1 MGVIAGLL
9 LGAGLCLVWF
19 SCFEAGPP
27 TSRVATRLDRIQDV
41 LTRSGSPSVSPGSF
55 LAVSIVLG
63 LAVMVLVLAL
73 TGAGPIA
80 VAFGVIA
87 AGVPWV
93 VVTARARSR
102 GTQLRDVWPDVIDAL
117 VSAVR
122 AGRSLPEAVG
132 TLAERGPEA
141 VRPEFR
147 RFVAD
152 HRSTGNLVES
162 LDRLKARLADP
173 VADRIVEA
181 LKLTRD
187 VGGSDLTRL
196 LRALAHMLREDQRT
210 RGELEARQSWTVNGA
225 RLAVA
230 APWAVLALLAAR
242 PEAAQAYS
250 TSTGAAVVAAGAATS
265 ALAYWLMLRLGRL
278 PEEARVLR

>member
-1 MGVIAGLL
+1 MGVVAGLM

-19 SCFEAGPP
+19 SFFAPAP
-27 TSRVATRLDRIQDV
+27 RATRTATWTDRIQDA
-41 LTRSGSPSVSPGSF
+41 LTRSGSPSVTPASF
-55 LAVSIVLG
+55 LAASTVLG
-63 LAVMVLVLAL
+63 LAVLVVVLAL
-73 TGAGPIA
+73 TGAGPVA

-87 AGVPWV
+87 SGVPWL

-102 GTQLRDVWPDVIDAL
+102 TTRLREVWPDVIDAL
-117 VSAVR
+117 ISAVR

-132 TLAERGPEA
+132 ALADRGPEA

-152 HRSTGNLVES
+152 HRATGNLVIS

-181 LKLTRD
+181 LRLTRE

-230 APWAVLALLAAR
+230 APWAVLALLAGR
-242 PEAAQAYS
+242 PEAASAYS
-250 TSTGAAVVAAGAATS
+250 TGTGALVLAVGAATS
-265 ALAYWLMLRLGRL
+265 AVAYWLMLRLGRL
-278 PEEARVLR
+278 PDEARVLR

>member
-1 MGVIAGLL
+1 MGVVAGLL

-19 SCFEAGPP
+19 SFFEPAE
-27 TSRVATRLDRIQDV
+27 RATRTARWTDHIQDV
-41 LTRSGSPSVSPGSF
+41 LTRSGSPSVSPASF
-55 LAVSIVLG
+55 LAVSTVLG
-63 LAVMVLVLAL
+63 LAVLVVVLAL
-73 TGAGPIA
+73 TGAAPVA

-87 AGVPWV
+87 SVAPWL
-93 VVTARARSR
+93 VVTSRARARSTR
-102 GTQLRDVWPDVIDAL
+102 LREVWPDVIDAL

-132 TLAERGPEA
+132 TLAERGPES

-152 HRSTGNLVES
+152 HRATGNLVVS

-181 LKLTRD
+181 LKLTRE

-230 APWAVLALLAAR
+230 APWVVLALLAGR
-242 PEAAQAYS
+242 PEAGEAYG
-250 TSTGAAVVAAGAATS
+250 TSTGAVVLVIGATTS

-278 PEEARVLR
+278 PDEARVLR

>member
-1 MGVIAGLL
+1 MGVVAGLL

-19 SCFEAGPP
+19 SFFEPEPARPDR
-27 TSRVATRLDRIQDV
+27 SRWTDRLQDV
-41 LTRSGSPSVSPGSF
+41 LTRSGSPSVSPAAF
-55 LAVSIVLG
+55 LSVCAGLG
-63 LAVMVLVLAL
+63 LVVVLVVLAA
-73 TGAGPIA
+73 TA
-80 VAFGVIA
+80 VATVAIAFGAIA
-87 AGVPWV
+87 AILPSLV
-93 VVTARARSR
+93 VSSRARTR
-102 GTQLRDVWPDVIDAL
+102 TTRLREVWPDAIDAL

-122 AGRSLPEAVG
+122 AGRSLAEAIG
-132 TLAERGPEA
+132 TLAERGPES

-152 HRSTGNLVES
+152 HRATGNLSIS

-181 LKLTRD
+181 LRLTSE

-210 RGELEARQSWTVNGA
+210 RGELVARQSWTVNGA

-230 APWAVLALLAAR
+230 APWVVLALLAAR
-242 PEAAQAYS
+242 PEAVQSYQS
-250 TSTGAAVVAAGAATS
+250 TTGAVVLATGAVTS
-265 ALAYWLMLRLGRL
+265 ALAYWLMVRLGRL

>member
-1 MGVIAGLL
+1 
-9 LGAGLCLVWF
+9 
-19 SCFEAGPP
+19 
-27 TSRVATRLDRIQDV
+27 VATVAI
-41 LTRSGSPSVSPGSF
+41 
-55 LAVSIVLG
+55 
-63 LAVMVLVLAL
+63 
-73 TGAGPIA
+73 
-80 VAFGVIA
+80 AFGAIA
-87 AGVPWV
+87 AILPSLV
-93 VVTARARSR
+93 VSSRARTR
-102 GTQLRDVWPDVIDAL
+102 TTRLREVWPDAIDAL

-122 AGRSLPEAVG
+122 AGRSLAEAIG
-132 TLAERGPEA
+132 TLAERGPES

-152 HRSTGNLVES
+152 HRATGNLSIS

-181 LKLTRD
+181 LRLTSE

-210 RGELEARQSWTVNGA
+210 RGELVARQSWTVNGA

-230 APWAVLALLAAR
+230 APWVVLALLAAR
-242 PEAAQAYS
+242 PEAVQSYQS
-250 TSTGAAVVAAGAATS
+250 TTGAVVLATGAVTS
-265 ALAYWLMLRLGRL
+265 ALAYWLMVRLGRL

>member
-1 MGVIAGLL
+1 MGVVAGLL

-19 SCFEAGPP
+19 SFFEPAER
-27 TSRVATRLDRIQDV
+27 TSRDARWTDHIQDA
-41 LTRSGSPSVSPGSF
+41 LTRSGSPSVSPASF
-55 LAVSIVLG
+55 LAVSTVLG
-63 LAVMVLVLAL
+63 LAVLVVVLAL
-73 TGAGPIA
+73 TAAAPVA
-80 VAFGVIA
+80 VAFGLIA
-87 AGVPWV
+87 AVVPWL
-93 VVTARARSR
+93 VVTSRARTR
-102 GTQLRDVWPDVIDAL
+102 TTRLREVWPDVIDGL

-132 TLAERGPEA
+132 TLAERGPES

-152 HRSTGNLVES
+152 HRATGNLVVS

-181 LKLTRD
+181 LKLTRE

-230 APWAVLALLAAR
+230 APWAVLAVLAGR
-242 PEAAQAYS
+242 PEAAAAYG
-250 TSTGAAVVAAGAATS
+250 TTTGAVVLGIGAGTS

-278 PEEARVLR
+278 PAEARVLR